1 MSPWKVE
8 FYVSSSGN
16 SPVEEWLKEQA
27 PKVQAKFAHIFDL
40 LQEQGTAVGEPYIK
54 PLTGKLYEV
63 RVEQDKNIYR
73 TIYFAYTGRRFI
85 MLHGFQ
91 KKTQKTPKQVLD
103 LAEERMKT
111 LLQTETSKKTEKP
124 ESKRKKR
131 KRR

>member
-1 MSPWKVE
+1 MNPWRVE
-8 FYVSSSGN
+8 FYISPSGN
-16 SPVEEWLKEQA
+16 IPVKEWLEEQA
-27 PKVQAKFAHIFDL
+27 PKVQAKFARIFDL

-91 KKTQKTPKQVLD
+91 KKTQKTPRQLLD

-111 LLQTETSKKTEKP
+111 LLKTEASEKIEKP
-124 ESKRKKR
+124 ESKQKKR